1 MKTRLLAILGAVV
14 AILLPACATPKF
26 GLGYD
31 FLNQRFTVTVEPQ
44 MRDGKS
50 TIKPVK

>member
-1 MKTRLLAILGAVV
+1 MKTRLFTVLLGVMVAV
-14 AILLPACATPKF
+14 LLSACATPKF

-44 MRDGKS
+44 MSDGKS
-50 TIKPVK
+50 VKN